1 MDDTPAAHVHDS
13 GTVHAHTALDRGR
26 LWTAALRATVGSLER
41 WRAHGLDHV
50 HYWPACTLHP
60 DPRTTP

>member
-26 LWTAALRATVGSLER
+26 LWTAALGARAGTLER
-41 WRAHGLDHV
+41 WRAQGLDHQ
-50 HYWPACTLHP
+50 HYWPGCTLDP
-60 DPRTTP
+60 DPET